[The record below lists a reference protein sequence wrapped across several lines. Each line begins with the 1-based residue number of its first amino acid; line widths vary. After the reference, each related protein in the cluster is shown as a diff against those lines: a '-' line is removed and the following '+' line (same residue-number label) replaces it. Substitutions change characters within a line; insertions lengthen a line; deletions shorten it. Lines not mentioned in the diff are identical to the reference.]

1 MDDLGYNA
9 DIKGDAPSGVGEIVP
24 ENVAYSEPSGNSKT
38 IGRNEL
44 RIAQGIE
51 QSFGTNKGYHVHVI
65 KSRDV
70 VNAEFFFTKVSRLLN
85 LHGYTISKVDIDGL
99 KSQELPETA
108 DSTVAYAVEE
118 STLKSFLG
126 EKIRSM
132 ESPVR
137 YLISNSVLGKIKNLV
152 LVLIVSDQ
160 FYFHL
165 NMENFN
171 AEEKKERLEKDI
183 SKSETSYNYKK
194 ENNTGFILIG
204 LAFLTSAVNNIFGAY
219 FVAFF
224 GIQTDT
230 LAISAL
236 IMLLTVMG
244 ITTRALTFASEST
257 VSRLATEIGIME
269 YVGFFAL
276 GILFLYPSILG
287 NLLFNLS
294 VLTGNSRYLDLITLV
309 LLLVPLSKYS
319 LILGLNH
326 GRLPIYLALAGT
338 AILAYAVL
346 IVNNLLPP
354 PFFNVAVAPTFLIP
368 YYSLGFGLP
377 TYYLP
382 PFVNQY
388 FYLVNY
394 IPFSGNILL
403 ALSYFQSYRFKIK

>member
-1 MDDLGYNA
+1 MNDLGYNA
-9 DIKGDAPSGVGEIVP
+9 DIKGDAPLGVDEILS
-24 ENVAYSEPSGNSKT
+24 ENAAYSEPSGNSKT

-51 QSFGTNKGYHVHVI
+51 QSFGINKGYHVHVI

-70 VNAEFFFTKVSRLLN
+70 VNADFFFTKVSRLLN
-85 LHGYTISKVDIDGL
+85 LHGYKISKVDLDGL
-99 KSQELPETA
+99 KSQELPEMA
-108 DSTVAYAVEE
+108 DGTVAYVVEE
-118 STLKSFLG
+118 STLRSFLG

-137 YLISNSVLGKIKNLV
+137 YLISNSVLGRIKNLV

-171 AEEKKERLEKDI
+171 AEEKKERHEIESSRNEPD
-183 SKSETSYNYKK
+183 YNYKK
-194 ENNTGFILIG
+194 VNNTGFILIG
-204 LAFLTSAVNNIFGAY
+204 LAFLASAANNIFGAY
-219 FVAFF
+219 LVAFF
-224 GIQTDT
+224 GIQPGT

-244 ITTRALTFASEST
+244 VTTRALTFASESKG
-257 VSRLATEIGIME
+257 SRLVTEIGIME

-276 GILFLYPSILG
+276 GILLLYPSILG
-287 NLLFNLS
+287 NLPINLS
-294 VLTGNSRYLDLITLV
+294 VLTGNSRYLELITLV

-346 IVNNLLPP
+346 IVNNFLVL
-354 PFFNVAVAPTFLIP
+354 PFFQVTIAPTFLIP
-368 YYSLGFGLP
+368 YYGLGFGLP

-382 PFVNQY
+382 PLVHQY